1 MAGEGWAAGE
11 EGGRYCP
18 TDSKT
23 PNYRTKNSLDGDLGE
38 TMMSKDGS
46 LEGGDL
52 LSLGH
57 VLKNGHGGRFYGLY
71 IYDL

>member
-38 TMMSKDGS
+38 TDD
-46 LEGGDL
+46 E
-52 LSLGH
+52 
-57 VLKNGHGGRFYGLY
+57 
-71 IYDL
+71 